1 MGWFRFSV
9 VAGVLAAANAAGA
22 AGARSPR
29 SWPCLPSDAV
39 RGGPPRV
46 ACFPSATVSHRRG
59 DGVPSSSPVAAVV
72 VRQGL
77 VSPPIVDMP
86 QLLLGHE
93 QERAHP
99 EESAARSTLA
109 HASPVPAAWL

>member
-9 VAGVLAAANAAGA
+9 VAGILAAANAAGA

-29 SWPCLPSDAV
+29 AWPCLPSDAV
-39 RGGPPRV
+39 RGGPEPRA

-59 DGVPSSSPVAAVV
+59 DGVPSSFPVAAVV

-77 VSPPIVDMP
+77 VVSPIVDMP
-86 QLLLGHE
+86 
-93 QERAHP
+93 
-99 EESAARSTLA
+99 
-109 HASPVPAAWL
+109 